1 LALSQQ
7 SAQRQSHWKDDAD
20 VKKDKIESKLAKLDK
35 LIPDDESMGGISSAS
50 QQIIRELMRQLAE
63 RDKDDGKSSRSSA
76 SRSSK
81 YSHCSVSSQQIIAM
95 KDRENEE
102 LRRELIRANAKL
114 EAQPE
119 IDRVAEANR

>member
-1 LALSQQ
+1 MGKY
-7 SAQRQSHWKDDAD
+7 SA
-20 VKKDKIESKLAKLDK
+20 
-35 LIPDDESMGGISSAS
+35 AS
-50 QQIIRELMRQLAE
+50 QQIIGAQAQEIEELRRQLAE